1 VTGFGDSDKVLLL
14 ALGEEMT
21 SWEPALRAAIRQLA
35 GGRDI
40 IERIDHD
47 EKIIEIKLDVIDPS
61 LLRGIEEA
69 VNQVAPGYRV
79 EQLT

>member
-1 VTGFGDSDKVLLL
+1 M
-14 ALGEEMT
+14 A
-21 SWEPALRAAIRQLA
+21 SWEPALRAAVRQLT
-35 GGRDI
+35 GGQDI

-47 EKIIEIKLDVIDPS
+47 QKVIEIKLDVIDPS

-69 VNQVAPGYRV
+69 VNPAPDYRV

>member
-1 VTGFGDSDKVLLL
+1 M
-14 ALGEEMT
+14 EN
-21 SWEPALRAAIRQLA
+21 WEPALRAAVRQLT
-35 GGRDI
+35 GGEDI

-47 EKIIEIKLDVIDPS
+47 DKVIEIKLDVIEPS
-61 LLRGIEEA
+61 LLRGVEEA